1 MGTVTMLKRPARTIL
16 LAQMENIKQN
26 FILGLAAV
34 SLLESEASLPVLE
47 KSSCTIGPYYL
58 DFSQVAATLRKPGDK
73 ALLLQEFIKYQLRT
87 LVRESFSTIE
97 RYCCFNGYTARLEK
111 QPWYEYARIID
122 HCLSC
127 NCRFNFCE
135 RDKAVLPVWWND
147 KVLTIDLQNQP
158 LYLSQFSHSDGWEL
172 FQEMNSFA
180 AGHLF

>member
-1 MGTVTMLKRPARTIL
+1 MGTVTMLNRPARTIL

-34 SLLESEASLPVLE
+34 SLFESEASLPILDQ
-47 KSSCTIGPYYL
+47 SSCTIGPYSL
-58 DFSQVAATLRKPGDK
+58 DFSQVATTLRNPDDK
-73 ALLLQEFIKYQLRT
+73 ALLLREFIKYQLRT

-97 RYCCFNGYTARLEK
+97 RYCCCNGYTARLEK

-135 RDKAVLPVWWND
+135 RDIAVLPVCWND
-147 KVLTIDLQNQP
+147 KVLSIDLQNQP
-158 LYLSQFSHSDGWEL
+158 MYLSQFSHSDGWEL